1 MKKPNPFGKYFLFDR
16 VSTGGMAEIFRAK
29 TVSLEG
35 TERIVAVKKMIDLLT
50 ADKELTS
57 MFIDEAKLAVQLNHP
72 GICQVVDWGKVGES
86 YFIAMEY
93 VLGQDLK
100 KIFLRCKQQLPDG
113 TPTMPLAQSCF
124 IVMKL
129 CEALDYAHNKQ
140 DSLGNPLHIVH
151 RDVSPQNVL
160 VSYEGEV
167 KLIDFGIAKVG
178 QNRGPQADESGS
190 LKGKFAYMSPEQVKG
205 DAIDRRSDI
214 FATGIVLYELLTG
227 ERLFPPDQDMAVL
240 DKIKNVE
247 VLPPT
252 AYNRKIPEELERIVM
267 KSLAQNPAERYQT
280 AMDLHGELQSFLY
293 TSGEFFSRKDMAAW
307 MKRVFRTEMDAE
319 QAEVDAVRDTRVA
332 LPTSGADSLQRARA
346 TLSMAALKADPGGGL
361 RGSKETGSIQ
371 AVKATGAIKAFAPES
386 NAPNEWMSTNARTVK
401 NASTPPPQPRGG
413 AQSIADAAGRMAKPA
428 SASGSATKLKPIG
441 KSVTEVAHEE
451 DTAVDGPMG
460 AGKIAEPKFSDDNLA
475 TKSFAPQQSEGAAA
489 QRGGGVVVR
498 DTGDIETQQ
507 YKTVEEGGAERDP
520 LEGGPTMANPPHSQ
534 RIPLTVEEIMEVSAP
549 TMLEAAHQAAQEPHR
564 SRAIPAVAPPPP
576 LNLPESLDVGPREA
590 AQQKPQG
597 GNTAALLLL
606 LLLLALGGGGA
617 AYWFLLRPGTV
628 VVMVSPEREFSV
640 LVDGKPAIGMD
651 SSPVILSLPPGTHA
665 VSVQRPGYKSW
676 TDAVTVQAGETVR
689 ATAALSALLQQTGS
703 FTLVTEP
710 PGAMVFLDGASLG
723 QVTPMRVGSVAAG
736 PHTIELRLGGR
747 ILTQSITVEAGKTA
761 ELKIP
766 LPPESAT
773 KPVVEP
779 SPPANPQPTAT
790 TPEKPVEKPAVAA
803 TTPEKPVEKPAV
815 AATTPEKP
823 VEKPAVVATTPEK
836 PVQPAPKPVQPAP
849 KPVAVQPKPVERHTP
864 VRPVPRAV
872 AAMDKPA
879 RPAGNFG
886 FLRIN
891 SKPWTKIFVD
901 GMDTNLNT
909 PQTAYQMSPG
919 MHQIML
925 FNPEFG
931 IRETFSVHIIAGETQ
946 TVIKDFRK

>member
-1 MKKPNPFGKYFLFDR
+1 MVVKKPNQFGKYFLFDR

-100 KIFLRCKQQLPDG
+100 SLFQRCKQQLPDG

-140 DSLGNPLHIVH
+140 DSLGNPLNVVH

-160 VSYEGEV
+160 VSYEGEI
-167 KLIDFGIAKVG
+167 KLIDFGIAKQSATRETQTEAGV
-178 QNRGPQADESGS
+178 

-205 DAIDRRSDI
+205 ELLDRRSDV

-227 ERLFPPDQDMAVL
+227 ERLFPPDQELAVL

-252 AYNRKIPEELERIVM
+252 AYNRKIPEELDRIVM
-267 KSLAQNPAERYQT
+267 KALAAKPEERYQT
-280 AMDLHGELQSFLY
+280 AMDLHADLQSFLY

-307 MKRVFRTEMDAE
+307 MKRVFRTEMEAE
-319 QAEVDAVRDTRVA
+319 QNEVDAIRDTKVA

-371 AVKATGAIKAFAPES
+371 AVKATGSIKAFAPDGG
-386 NAPNEWMSTNARTVK
+386 APSDWMSTNVKTVK
-401 NASTPPPQPRGG
+401 TASSPPAAPRG
-413 AQSIADAAGRMAKPA
+413 QVQNIAEAAGLMRDVQRGGRPA
-428 SASGSATKLKPIG
+428 SASGSATKLKPVG
-441 KSVTEVAHEE
+441 KSAPPVTEVATEE

-460 AGKIAEPKFSDDNLA
+460 AGKIAEPRFSDDSLA
-475 TKSFAPQQSEGAAA
+475 TKAFPQQDRAAFEA
-489 QRGGGVVVR
+489 EMEASRRANGVVQAR
-498 DTGDIETQQ
+498 DAGDIETQQ
-507 YKTVEEGGAERDP
+507 YKTVEEGGERDP
-520 LEGGPTMANPPHSQ
+520 LEGGPTVAVPPGQ
-534 RIPLTVEEIMEVSAP
+534 RVPQTIEEIMEVSAP
-549 TMLEAAHQAAQEPHR
+549 TMLEAANQAVLEPQR

-576 LNLPESLDVGPREA
+576 LNMPDSLDVGTRDA
-590 AQQKPQG
+590 APQKPQG
-597 GNTAALLLL
+597 SNTAALLLL
-606 LLLLALGGGGA
+606 LLLLAIGGGGA

-628 VVMVSPEREFSV
+628 VVMVNPDREFAV
-640 LVDGKPAIGMD
+640 LVDGQPVSGMD
-651 SSPVILSLPPGTHA
+651 SSPVILPLPPGTHA
-665 VSVQRPGYKSW
+665 VSVQRTGYKSW
-676 TDAVTVQAGETVR
+676 TDAVTVQAGETIRVN
-689 ATAALSALLQQTGS
+689 AALAVLTQQTGG

-710 PGAMVFLDGASLG
+710 AGAMVFLDGASLG

-736 PHTIELRLGGR
+736 QHTIELRLGAR
-747 ILTQSITVEAGKTA
+747 ILTQTITVEAGKTVDF
-761 ELKIP
+761 KVP
-766 LPPESAT
+766 LPPEPSS
-773 KPVVEP
+773 KPVVET
-779 SPPANPQPTAT
+779 PPVNPP
-790 TPEKPVEKPAVAA
+790 PEKVVVTPPVNPP
-803 TTPEKPVEKPAV
+803 PEKVVVTPPVNPP
-815 AATTPEKP
+815 PEKVVVTPP
-823 VEKPAVVATTPEK
+823 VNPPPVKVTQPVVVQR
-836 PVQPAPKPVQPAP
+836 PVQPEKTP
-849 KPVAVQPKPVERHTP
+849 ERHTP
-864 VRPVPRAV
+864 RPPPRV
-872 AAMDKPA
+872 AEKPV
-879 RPAGNFG
+879 RPAGNLG

-891 SKPWTKIFVD
+891 SKPWTKIYVD
-901 GMDTNLNT
+901 GVDTNLNT

>member
-72 GICQVVDWGKVGES
+72 GICQVVDWGKVGDS

-100 KIFLRCKQQLPDG
+100 KIYQRCKQQLPDG

-205 DAIDRRSDI
+205 EPIDRRSDI
-214 FATGIVLYELLTG
+214 FATGIVLYELLTA

-267 KSLAQNPAERYQT
+267 KALAQNPAERYQT

-307 MKRVFRTEMDAE
+307 MKRVFRSEMDAE
-319 QAEVDAVRDTRVA
+319 QAEVDAVRDTKVA

-371 AVKATGAIKAFAPES
+371 AVKQTGAMGAVKAFAPES
-386 NAPNEWMSTNARTVK
+386 NSPNEWMSTNVRTVK

-413 AQSIADAAGRMAKPA
+413 AQSIADAAGRMAAKPA
-428 SASGSATKLKPIG
+428 AASGSATKLKPVS
-441 KSVTEVAHEE
+441 KSVTEVPVEE

-475 TKSFAPQQSEGAAA
+475 TKSFAPQQADPGAP
-489 QRGGGVVVR
+489 RGGGVVVR

-507 YKTVEEGGAERDP
+507 YKTVEEGGSERDP
-520 LEGGPTMANPPHSQ
+520 IEGGPTVANPPTSQ
-534 RIPLTVEEIMEVSAP
+534 RIPISIEEIMEVSAP

-576 LNLPESLDVGPREA
+576 LNLPDSLDVGPREA
-590 AQQKPQG
+590 TPQKSQG
-597 GNTAALLLL
+597 GNTPALLLL

-628 VVMVSPEREFSV
+628 VVMVNPDREFSV
-640 LVDGKPAIGMD
+640 LVDGKPVAGMD

-689 ATAALSALLQQTGS
+689 ATAALSALVTQTGG
-703 FTLVTEP
+703 FTLVTDP

-736 PHTIELRLGGR
+736 SHTIELRLGAR

-766 LPPESAT
+766 LPPEPSA

-779 SPPANPQPTAT
+779 SQTPVATTTPEKPVATTPEKPVVATT
-790 TPEKPVEKPAVAA
+790 TPEKPVEKPVAT
-803 TTPEKPVEKPAV
+803 TTPERPV
-815 AATTPEKP
+815 
-823 VEKPAVVATTPEK
+823 EK

-849 KPVAVQPKPVERHTP
+849 KPVVAQPKPVRPTP
-864 VRPVPRAV
+864 RPV
-872 AAMDKPA
+872 AANDKPV

-886 FLRIN
+886 FLRVN

>member
-72 GICQVVDWGKVGES
+72 GICQVVDWGKVGDS

-100 KIFLRCKQQLPDG
+100 KIYQRCKQQLPDG

-205 DAIDRRSDI
+205 EPIDRRSDI
-214 FATGIVLYELLTG
+214 FATGIVLYELLTA

-267 KSLAQNPAERYQT
+267 KALAQNPAERYQT

-307 MKRVFRTEMDAE
+307 MKRVFRSEMDAE
-319 QAEVDAVRDTRVA
+319 QAEVDAVRDTKVA

-371 AVKATGAIKAFAPES
+371 AVKQTGAMGAVKAFAPES
-386 NAPNEWMSTNARTVK
+386 NSPNEWMSTNVRTVK

-413 AQSIADAAGRMAKPA
+413 AQSIADAAGRMAAKPA
-428 SASGSATKLKPIG
+428 AASGSATKLKPVS
-441 KSVTEVAHEE
+441 KSVTEVPVEE

-475 TKSFAPQQSEGAAA
+475 TKSFAPQQADPGAP
-489 QRGGGVVVR
+489 RGGGVVVR

-507 YKTVEEGGAERDP
+507 YKTVEEGGSERDP
-520 LEGGPTMANPPHSQ
+520 IEGGPTVANPPTSQ
-534 RIPLTVEEIMEVSAP
+534 RIPISIEEIMEVSAP

-576 LNLPESLDVGPREA
+576 LNLPDSLDVGPREA
-590 AQQKPQG
+590 TPQKSQG
-597 GNTAALLLL
+597 GNTPALLLL

-628 VVMVSPEREFSV
+628 VVMVNPDREFSV
-640 LVDGKPAIGMD
+640 LVDGKPVSGMD

-689 ATAALSALLQQTGS
+689 ATAALSALVTQTGG
-703 FTLVTEP
+703 FTLVTDP

-736 PHTIELRLGGR
+736 SHTIELRLGAR

-766 LPPESAT
+766 LPPEPSA

-779 SPPANPQPTAT
+779 SQ
-790 TPEKPVEKPAVAA
+790 TP
-803 TTPEKPVEKPAV
+803 
-815 AATTPEKP
+815 
-823 VEKPAVVATTPEK
+823 VATTASNRVRP
-836 PVQPAPKPVQPAP
+836 PCRRAHPARCPAPCRCAPA
-849 KPVAVQPKPVERHTP
+849 
-864 VRPVPRAV
+864 
-872 AAMDKPA
+872 
-879 RPAGNFG
+879 
-886 FLRIN
+886 
-891 SKPWTKIFVD
+891 
-901 GMDTNLNT
+901 
-909 PQTAYQMSPG
+909 
-919 MHQIML
+919 
-925 FNPEFG
+925 
-931 IRETFSVHIIAGETQ
+931 
-946 TVIKDFRK
+946 

>member
-72 GICQVVDWGKVGES
+72 GICQVVDWGKVGDS

-100 KIFLRCKQQLPDG
+100 KIYQRCKQQLPDG

-205 DAIDRRSDI
+205 EPIDRRSDI
-214 FATGIVLYELLTG
+214 FATGIVLYELLTA

-267 KSLAQNPAERYQT
+267 KALAQNPAERYQT

-307 MKRVFRTEMDAE
+307 MKRVFRSEMDAE
-319 QAEVDAVRDTRVA
+319 QAEVDAVRDTKVA

-371 AVKATGAIKAFAPES
+371 AVKQTGAMGAVKAFAPES
-386 NAPNEWMSTNARTVK
+386 NSPNEWMSTNVRTVK

-413 AQSIADAAGRMAKPA
+413 AQSIADAAGRMAAKPA
-428 SASGSATKLKPIG
+428 AASGSATKLKPVS
-441 KSVTEVAHEE
+441 KSVTEVPVEE

-475 TKSFAPQQSEGAAA
+475 TKSFAPQQADPGAP
-489 QRGGGVVVR
+489 RGGGVVVR

-507 YKTVEEGGAERDP
+507 YKTVEEGGSERDP
-520 LEGGPTMANPPHSQ
+520 IEGGPTVANPPTSQ
-534 RIPLTVEEIMEVSAP
+534 RIPISIEEIMEVSAP

-576 LNLPESLDVGPREA
+576 LNLPDSLDVGPREA
-590 AQQKPQG
+590 TPQKSQG
-597 GNTAALLLL
+597 GNTPALLLL

-628 VVMVSPEREFSV
+628 VVMVNPDREFSV
-640 LVDGKPAIGMD
+640 LVDGKPVSGMD

-689 ATAALSALLQQTGS
+689 ATAALSALVTQTGG
-703 FTLVTEP
+703 FTLVTDP

-736 PHTIELRLGGR
+736 SHTIELRLGAR

-766 LPPESAT
+766 LPPEPSA

-779 SPPANPQPTAT
+779 SQTPVAT
-790 TPEKPVEKPAVAA
+790 TTPEKTPEKPVVAA
-803 TTPEKPVEKPAV
+803 TTPEKPVEKPV

-823 VEKPAVVATTPEK
+823 VEK

-849 KPVAVQPKPVERHTP
+849 KPVVAQPKPVRPTP
-864 VRPVPRAV
+864 RPV
-872 AAMDKPA
+872 AANDKPV

-886 FLRIN
+886 FLRVN

>member
-1 MKKPNPFGKYFLFDR
+1 VKKPNPFGKYFLFDR

-72 GICQVVDWGKVGES
+72 GICQVVDWGKVGDS

-100 KIFLRCKQQLPDG
+100 KIYQRCKQQLPDG

-205 DAIDRRSDI
+205 EPIDRRSDI
-214 FATGIVLYELLTG
+214 FATGIVLYELLTA

-267 KSLAQNPAERYQT
+267 KALAQNPAERYQT

-307 MKRVFRTEMDAE
+307 MKRVFRSEMDAE
-319 QAEVDAVRDTRVA
+319 QAEVDAVRDTKVA

-371 AVKATGAIKAFAPES
+371 AVKQTGAMGAVKAFAPES
-386 NAPNEWMSTNARTVK
+386 NSPNEWMSTNVRTVK

-413 AQSIADAAGRMAKPA
+413 AQSIADAAGRMAAKPA
-428 SASGSATKLKPIG
+428 AASGSATKLKPVS
-441 KSVTEVAHEE
+441 KSVTEVPVEE

-475 TKSFAPQQSEGAAA
+475 TKSFAPQQADPGAP
-489 QRGGGVVVR
+489 RGGGVVVR

-507 YKTVEEGGAERDP
+507 YKTVEEGGSERDP
-520 LEGGPTMANPPHSQ
+520 IEGGPTVANPPTSQ
-534 RIPLTVEEIMEVSAP
+534 RIPISIEEIMEVSAP

-576 LNLPESLDVGPREA
+576 LNLPDSLDVGPREA
-590 AQQKPQG
+590 TPQKSQG
-597 GNTAALLLL
+597 GNTPALLLL

-628 VVMVSPEREFSV
+628 VVMVNPDREFSV
-640 LVDGKPAIGMD
+640 LVDGKPVSGMD

-689 ATAALSALLQQTGS
+689 ATAALSALVTQTGG
-703 FTLVTEP
+703 FTLVTDP

-736 PHTIELRLGGR
+736 SHTIELRLGAR

-766 LPPESAT
+766 LPPEPSA

-779 SPPANPQPTAT
+779 SQTPVAT
-790 TPEKPVEKPAVAA
+790 TTPEKTPEKPVVAA
-803 TTPEKPVEKPAV
+803 TTPEKPVEKPV

-823 VEKPAVVATTPEK
+823 VEK

-849 KPVAVQPKPVERHTP
+849 KPVVAQPKPVRPTP
-864 VRPVPRAV
+864 RPV
-872 AAMDKPA
+872 AANDKPV

-886 FLRIN
+886 FLRVN

>member
-1 MKKPNPFGKYFLFDR
+1 MVVKKPNQFGKYFLFDR

-72 GICQVVDWGKVGES
+72 GICQVVDWGKVGDS

-100 KIFLRCKQQLPDG
+100 QLFLRCKTQLPDG

-124 IVMKL
+124 VVMKL

-140 DSLGNPLHIVH
+140 DSLGNPLNVVH

-167 KLIDFGIAKVG
+167 KLIDFGIAKISATREAQTEAGV
-178 QNRGPQADESGS
+178 

-205 DAIDRRSDI
+205 EPTDRRSDI

-227 ERLFPPDQDMAVL
+227 ERLFPPDQELAVL

-252 AYNRKIPEELERIVM
+252 AYNRKIPEELDRIVM
-267 KSLAQNPAERYQT
+267 KALAGKPSERYQT
-280 AMDLHGELQSFLY
+280 AMDLHADLQSFLY
-293 TSGEFFSRKDMAAW
+293 TSGEFFSRKDLAAW
-307 MKRVFRTEMDAE
+307 MKRAFRSEMEAE
-319 QAEVDAVRDTRVA
+319 QAEVDAIRDTKVA

-361 RGSKETGSIQ
+361 RGSKETGSVQ
-371 AVKATGAIKAFAPES
+371 AVKATGSMRAFAPDGG
-386 NAPNEWMSTNARTVK
+386 APTDWMSTNAKTTK
-401 NASTPPPQPRGG
+401 TASTPPASPRG
-413 AQSIADAAGRMAKPA
+413 QVSSIAEAAGGMLRDAQRGGGPGRGAA
-428 SASGSATKLKPIG
+428 SATRLKPVG
-441 KSVTEVAHEE
+441 KQGPVAPLTEVPVEE

-460 AGKIAEPKFSDDNLA
+460 AGKIAEPRFEDDSLA
-475 TKSFAPQQSEGAAA
+475 TKAFPQQDRAAFEA
-489 QRGGGVVVR
+489 EMDAARRKDKDGVVQPR
-498 DTGDIETQQ
+498 DAGDIETQQ
-507 YKTVEEGGAERDP
+507 YKTVDEDANERDP
-520 LEGGPTMANPPHSQ
+520 LEGGPTVARPGQ
-534 RIPLTVEEIMEVSAP
+534 QIPQTIEEIMEVSAP
-549 TMLEAAHQAAQEPHR
+549 TMLEAANLAVQEPQR
-564 SRAIPAVAPPPP
+564 SRAIPAVAPPMP
-576 LNLPESLDVGPREA
+576 LNMPDSLDVGGRDAVRE
-590 AQQKPQG
+590 KPQG
-597 GNTAALLLL
+597 SSATALVLLLL
-606 LLLLALGGGGA
+606 LLGLVGGGA
-617 AYWFLLRPGTV
+617 AYFFLLRPGTV
-628 VVMVSPEREFSV
+628 VVMVSPEREFAL
-640 LVDGKPAIGMD
+640 LVDGKPMSGMD
-651 SSPVILSLPPGTHA
+651 SSPVILPLPPGTHA
-665 VSVQRPGYKSW
+665 VSVQRAGYKSW
-676 TDAVTVQAGETVR
+676 TDAVTVQPGETVR
-689 ATAALSALLQQTGS
+689 VTANLAALVAQTGG
-703 FTLVTEP
+703 FTLVTDP

-723 QVTPMRVGSVAAG
+723 QVTPMRVGSVPVG
-736 PHTIELRLGGR
+736 SHTIELRLGAR
-747 ILTQSITVEAGKTA
+747 VLSQTIAIEAGKSI
-761 ELKIP
+761 ELKLP
-766 LPPESAT
+766 LPPE
-773 KPVVEP
+773 P
-779 SPPANPQPTAT
+779 SSRPANPPAVTPPPVTPPPVAP
-790 TPEKPVEKPAVAA
+790 PEKVAVTPPPVAPPEKVAVTPPVVEKPAQ
-803 TTPEKPVEKPAV
+803 PEK
-815 AATTPEKP
+815 TP
-823 VEKPAVVATTPEK
+823 
-836 PVQPAPKPVQPAP
+836 
-849 KPVAVQPKPVERHTP
+849 ERHTARP
-864 VRPVPRAV
+864 NPPPRPTPRPVV
-872 AAMDKPA
+872 KPEQ

-886 FLRIN
+886 FLRVN